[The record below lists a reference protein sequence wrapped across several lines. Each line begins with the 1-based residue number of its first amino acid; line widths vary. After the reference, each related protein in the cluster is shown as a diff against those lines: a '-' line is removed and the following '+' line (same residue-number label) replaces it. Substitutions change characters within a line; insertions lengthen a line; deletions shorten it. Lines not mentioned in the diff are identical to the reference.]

1 MNHRGILLKTQIL
14 ISEVWGGKSAFL
26 IYPSA
31 AGPRTSRLRTT
42 VLTRLLPLA
51 EGRREARCL
60 LGLGV
65 PRNPPKRQ
73 LLPARVRSARV
84 GGEGLGLLKRPV
96 EVQTS
101 PYLFGLGGR
110 GRRRGHRL
118 HGSGR
123 HDCDAQGCQS
133 ASV

>member
-14 ISEVWGGKSAFL
+14 ILEDLGWEISISNSPMCRRSADL
-26 IYPSA
+26 S
-31 AGPRTSRLRTT
+31 LRTT
-42 VLTRLLPLA
+42 VLTRLLPLP

-65 PRNPPKRQ
+65 PPNPPKRQ

-84 GGEGLGLLKRPV
+84 GGEGPGLLKRPV

-101 PYLFGLGGR
+101 PYLFGLGGSPKYV
-110 GRRRGHRL
+110 GF
-118 HGSGR
+118 
-123 HDCDAQGCQS
+123 
-133 ASV
+133 